1 MFFSTLA
8 IAAFAQIT
16 AAAPSWGP
24 GPIKGFPGGWGPPG
38 HGGPPGWGPPGWGPP
53 GHGPPPPP
61 PAGWVAPD
69 SGFFAN
75 HTILNTTG
83 SVSCTYPRGA
93 QYADGTL
100 IAMAACSGHSP
111 NYFPVFESRDS
122 GSSWTYISN
131 FTDQVNG
138 WGMSAQPALEVL
150 TAPIGGFPAGTVL
163 GTGNSWS
170 SNGTRIDLYVRTAN
184 YQCLN
189 KLLLTVPTGLHRP
202 RQELGVHFS
211 RRSRHCSKHH

>member
-1 MFFSTLA
+1 MFFSTFT
-8 IAAFAQIT
+8 IAAFAHIA

-24 GPIKGFPGGWGPPG
+24 GPNKGFPGHGGGWGPPG
-38 HGGPPGWGPPGWGPP
+38 HGPPGWGPPGQGPP

-61 PAGWVAPD
+61 PAAWVAPD

-75 HTILNTTG
+75 RTILNTSG

-100 IAMAACSGHSP
+100 IAMSACSGHTP
-111 NYFPVFESRDS
+111 GYFPVFESRDS
-122 GSSWTYISN
+122 GATWEYISN

-150 TAPIGGFPAGTVL
+150 TAPIGGYPAGTVM

-170 SNGTRIDLYVRTAN
+170 ANGTRIDLYVCACSSARLAN
-184 YQCLN
+184 IC
-189 KLLLTVPTGLHRP
+189 
-202 RQELGVHFS
+202 
-211 RRSRHCSKHH
+211 